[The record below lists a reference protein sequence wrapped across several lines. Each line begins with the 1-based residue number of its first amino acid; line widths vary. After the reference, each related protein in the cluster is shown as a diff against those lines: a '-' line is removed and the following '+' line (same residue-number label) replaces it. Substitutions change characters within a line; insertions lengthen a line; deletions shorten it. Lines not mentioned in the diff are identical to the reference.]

1 MLYTYVDFYTRCDG
15 AARGELMS
23 PKSSLSYSAAVILQA
38 IASGYVYGFDV
49 MDITGLPS
57 GTVYPALRRMED
69 AGLVDSKWE
78 NEAAA
83 QREGRPVRKY
93 YEISASGR
101 EALNEALKRYRYM
114 ERLLPASG
122 RKSKPS
128 TERG

>member
-1 MLYTYVDFYTRCDG
+1 
-15 AARGELMS
+15 MS

-93 YEISASGR
+93 YEISVAGR
-101 EALNEALKRYRYM
+101 DALNEALKRYRSM

>member
-1 MLYTYVDFYTRCDG
+1 
-15 AARGELMS
+15 MS

-78 NEAAA
+78 RESDA

-93 YEISASGR
+93 YEISAAGKD
-101 EALNEALKRYRYM
+101 ALSESLKRYRYM
-114 ERLLPASG
+114 ARLLPAAG
-122 RKSKPS
+122 RKSKPAP
-128 TERG
+128 ERG